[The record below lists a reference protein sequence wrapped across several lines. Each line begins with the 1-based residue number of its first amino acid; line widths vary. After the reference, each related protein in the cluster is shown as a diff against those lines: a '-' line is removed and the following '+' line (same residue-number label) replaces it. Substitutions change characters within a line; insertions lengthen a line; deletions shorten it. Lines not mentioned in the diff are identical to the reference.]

1 MAKIGVWSI
10 EENGPVRI
18 EETAIDFERD
28 LEDWIEADPALLQA
42 GLTIVGRQFP
52 VEGGRIDLLAIDPQG
67 RWTVIEIKRNALARD
82 AVAQAIDYGACIA
95 GESDEDIERKAN
107 EYLSRRGVTLQK
119 VLSDVAENEDG
130 DGVGREIQ
138 LFIVGTG
145 SQRGL
150 ERMMKFLSE
159 RHGVPITAFTFDAF
173 RGPSGRRLLVRAF
186 AEAEIV
192 PRTNPSRPAYTF
204 EELSMT
210 AEQGGIGTS
219 FRLLY
224 DAAIRHDLY
233 PRTYKHSIMY
243 THPEH
248 KHRMLYTTWNS
259 PVGGKLDLWVAS
271 STFAEYY
278 DIPEQQAVA
287 TLGPNGRR
295 RLDES
300 GVRELARQID
310 AFFVLLEGDAG
321 DRHHSPKTSTAKNRH
336 TTSRHSKTIPHAGA
350 SS

>member
-186 AEAEIV
+186 AEADVKELEQAIYTTGFYVNKARAIKNSARELVDRFGGEI
-192 PRTNPSRPAYTF
+192 PRTLD
-204 EELSMT
+204 ELVTLPGVGRKTASVVLGAGVGLAEGVVLDTHVARITRMHALT
-210 AEQGGIGTS
+210 AEKDPVKIERNLMALLTRKDWIGYS
-219 FRLLY
+219 HMLIVHGRSICV
-224 DAAIRHDLY
+224 ARR
-233 PRTYKHSIMY
+233 PRCG
-243 THPEH
+243 EC
-248 KHRMLYTTWNS
+248 
-259 PVGGKLDLWVAS
+259 
-271 STFAEYY
+271 F
-278 DIPEQQAVA
+278 
-287 TLGPNGRR
+287 LG
-295 RLDES
+295 
-300 GVRELARQID
+300 ELCP
-310 AFFVLLEGDAG
+310 
-321 DRHHSPKTSTAKNRH
+321 SAK
-336 TTSRHSKTIPHAGA
+336 SV
-350 SS
+350 